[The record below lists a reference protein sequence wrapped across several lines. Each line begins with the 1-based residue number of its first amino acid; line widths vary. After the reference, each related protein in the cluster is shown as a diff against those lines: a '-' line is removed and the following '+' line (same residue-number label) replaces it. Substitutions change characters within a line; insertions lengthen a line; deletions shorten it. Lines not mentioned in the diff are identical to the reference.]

1 MVIAMVNEQTVGA
14 RLRKLRLKN
23 GYSQEDLADAML
35 VSRETIRNWESDLCE
50 PPCTALLELSALY
63 HVSTDYILGASDI
76 RVIHLDRLSPDQ
88 AEIISILVKT
98 IEARERKETAQH
110 RDNLHPARS
119 KDSF

>member
-63 HVSTDYILGASDI
+63 HLSTDYILGASDI
-76 RVIHLDRLSPDQ
+76 RVIHLDRSSPDQ

>member
-1 MVIAMVNEQTVGA
+1 MVIVMANEQTVGA

-23 GYSQEDLADAML
+23 GYSQEGLADAML

-50 PPCTALLELSALY
+50 PPCSALLELSALY

-88 AEIISILVKT
+88 AEMISILVNT
-98 IEARERKETAQH
+98 IEERKRKTTALH
-110 RDNLHPARS
+110 SNNLHRARN